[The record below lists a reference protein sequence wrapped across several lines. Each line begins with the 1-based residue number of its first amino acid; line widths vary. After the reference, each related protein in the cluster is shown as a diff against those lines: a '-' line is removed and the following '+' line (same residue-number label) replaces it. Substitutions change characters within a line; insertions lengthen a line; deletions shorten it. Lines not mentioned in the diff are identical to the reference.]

1 VTRQAPAG
9 GGPRYAVLAETLA
22 AAIAAGVP
30 GLGERLPT
38 EAQLAATHGVS
49 RATVR
54 EALRRL
60 RAQGLV
66 EPVHGVGTRVIAER
80 PRPTY
85 EMAVR
90 SLADLMGYGGPTR
103 LDIARRDRIV
113 VDPALAALL
122 GDGGGQA
129 MLRLSGVRCD
139 ATASPLAV
147 VEMFVPAAFAAA
159 AEAAEVGRTPIYRL
173 IERQWHIPVVD
184 MRQEIAALSLPLAAA
199 QALGV
204 RAGAPGL
211 RIVRRFYGKR
221 ALLLEATV
229 NLHAAAP
236 RFAYAIR
243 LAAPDE
249 RQAWTSGPRSG

>member
-1 VTRQAPAG
+1 MTKRLPTPP
-9 GGPRYAVLAETLA
+9 GPRYAALAEALA
-22 AAIAAGVP
+22 TGIAAGHP
-30 GLGERLPT
+30 AIGENLPT
-38 EAQLAATHGVS
+38 EAKLAETHGVS

-60 RAQGLV
+60 REQGLV
-66 EPVHGVGTRVIAER
+66 EPVHGVGTRVTAHR

-90 SLADLMGYGGPTR
+90 SLADLMGYGGPTQ
-103 LDIARRDRIV
+103 LSVTKRDRLL

-122 GDGGGQA
+122 GDGAGLE
-129 MLRLSGVRCD
+129 MLRLSGVR
-139 ATASPLAV
+139 TAAGTDPTPLAA
-147 VEMFVPAAFAAA
+147 VEMFVPSPFAAA
-159 AEAAEVGRTPIYRL
+159 AEQPEVGRTPIYRL
-173 IERQWHIPVVD
+173 IERQWRIPVVD
-184 MRQEIAALSLPLAAA
+184 MRQEIVALSLPRAAA

-204 RAGAPGL
+204 RVGTPGL
-211 RIVRRFYGKR
+211 RIVRRFYGPQ

-243 LAAPDE
+243 LSSPE
-249 RQAWTSGPRSG
+249 

>member
-1 VTRQAPAG
+1 MTRRPGQ
-9 GGPRYAVLAETLA
+9 GGPRYAALAEALA
-22 AAIAAGVP
+22 AEIAAGRP
-30 GLGERLPT
+30 AIGDNLPT
-38 EAQLAATHGVS
+38 EARLSAAHNVS

-60 RAQGLV
+60 REQGLV
-66 EPVHGVGTRVIAER
+66 EPVHGVGTRIIARR

-90 SLADLMGYGGPTR
+90 SLADLMGYGGPTQ
-103 LDIARRDRIV
+103 LDVAQRDRIL
-113 VDPALAALL
+113 VDPPLAALL
-122 GDGGGQA
+122 GDGGGQD
-129 MLRLSGVRCD
+129 MMRLSGVRFAAGSD
-139 ATASPLAV
+139 AAPLAV
-147 VEMFVPAAFAAA
+147 VEMFIPIAFAAA
-159 AEAAEVGRTPIYRL
+159 SERPEVGRTPIYRL

-184 MRQEIAALSLPLAAA
+184 MRQEIAAISLARAAA
-199 QALGV
+199 HALGV

-211 RIVRRFYGKR
+211 RIIRRFYGPK

-243 LAAPDE
+243 LTAPE
-249 RQAWTSGPRSG
+249 